1 MYTIT
6 PAAYIFTHVYLNT
19 MQQGIQSL
27 HVVGEL
33 FTDHRADQVMSDKIY
48 DWSANHKVVH
58 ILNAGGGEDYD
69 AARVM
74 AESLADREGL
84 PFSVFFEPDIFG
96 SPTAFG
102 MIVTP
107 EVCYASEVAVD
118 SLRVVQTQH
127 DFVHPHELTQFLSQ
141 FRSAR

>member
-1 MYTIT
+1 MYKII

-27 HVVGEL
+27 HVIGEL
-33 FTDHRADQVMSDKIY
+33 FTNYRGNKPMNNKIY
-48 DWSANHKVVH
+48 EWAAEHKTVH

-69 AARVM
+69 AAM
-74 AESLADREGL
+74 AMAKILATREGL

-96 SPTAFG
+96 NPMAFG

-118 SLRVVQTQH
+118 GLEQLQMAYEE
-127 DFVHPHELTQFLSQ
+127 HPHELTEFLSQ

>member
-1 MYTIT
+1 MYTII

-33 FTDHRADQVMSDKIY
+33 FANHRTEPAMNDIIY
-48 DWSANHKVVH
+48 DWATNHKVVH

-69 AARVM
+69 AAMVT
-74 AESLADREGL
+74 AKILSNREKL

-96 SPTAFG
+96 SPMAFG

-118 SLRVVQTQH
+118 GLEQLKMAEEE
-127 DFVHPHELTQFLSQ
+127 HPHELTQFLSQ